1 MILGIENVTKVFPV
15 RGRGLFGKHS
25 SFTALKG
32 IDLSVTK
39 GESFG
44 LVGES
49 GSGKTTLTRC
59 ILRLEEIT
67 SGRIVFDDVD
77 LASLSSAEM
86 RRMRARIQ
94 IVFQDPYASLNPRMT
109 VHDIIT
115 EPMEIHRDGLRL
127 NARQRT

>member
-32 IDLSVTK
+32 VDLSVTK

-59 ILRLEEIT
+59 ILRLDDVT

-77 LASLSSAEM
+77 LATVSPPEM
-86 RRMRARIQ
+86 RRLRSRLQ

-109 VHDIIT
+109 VHDIVV
-115 EPMEIHRDGLRL
+115 EPLEIHRDE
-127 NARQRT
+127 